1 MYFLNFKMIINNR
14 YTPRLDEY
22 SRIATTNLRNLNV
35 KKLKMIDPEL
45 AKTYCQY
52 KLMGGS
58 IKSFFQRIG
67 NTAKK
72 ILNVMPQVSRTL
84 HTLTGH
90 ALNFL
95 NSPVGKSIIDK
106 LGKAA
111 EAGLKMPGLAK
122 IINKIPEVAKKGFDG
137 LTEIINNV
145 KNKTG
150 VPLDQAKNL
159 VQDIYNTSKEI
170 YKDYQDDKQKALEE
184 TKKISEKVGDII
196 KEEGVSAGLMK
207 SAKYL
212 PLMRLVNPVYTKK
225 SKDGGMINLPVPRFK
240 KPSDLIRKYISEQA
254 VKDYPTAAVNKYAG
268 RLYLGGSGMCGPT
281 PKGLK
286 NPLASSGRLYL
297 GGSKSSKSESTSK
310 SNLLDK
316 LRKGKL

>member
-1 MYFLNFKMIINNR
+1 MIINNR

-95 NSPVGKSIIDK
+95 NSPMGKSIIDK

-196 KEEGVSAGLMK
+196 KEEGKAEVSAGLMK

-286 NPLASSGRLYL
+286 NPLAKNTESGRLYL
-297 GGSKSSKSESTSK
+297 GGSKSSKSESTNK